1 MKTCRIS
8 LLIAAALGA
17 SALCPSLLAVSHD
30 QDPKVISATA
40 PKYPYELLRAEV
52 EGAVL
57 VSFTVT
63 AQGGVTD
70 VVVVNS
76 TDRAFEASALNSVK
90 SWKFAPAIKEGSA
103 VNMPV
108 LQIVTFSL
116 IGTGSETTRA
126 ALVASMLP
134 RHPLM
139 LAASHDQCFCGSNKM
154 FNDCHGTSKL
164 FVASVGG
171 SR

>member
-1 MKTCRIS
+1 MKTYKTS

-17 SALCPSLLAVSHD
+17 TVFGSPMFANSHD
-30 QDPKVISATA
+30 QDPKVITTSA

-70 VVVVNS
+70 VVAVKS
-76 TDRAFEASALNSVK
+76 SDRAFEEAALNSVK
-90 SWKFAPAIKEGSA
+90 SWKFAPALKDGQA
-103 VNMPV
+103 VSMPV

-116 IGTGSETTRA
+116 TGTGTETTRA
-126 ALVASMLP
+126 ALAATMLP
-134 RHPLM
+134 RHPL
-139 LAASHDQCFCGSNKM
+139 LLTASHDQCFCGSGKV
-154 FNDCHGTSKL
+154 FSDCHGSSQL
-164 FVASVGG
+164 SVAAAG
-171 SR
+171 R